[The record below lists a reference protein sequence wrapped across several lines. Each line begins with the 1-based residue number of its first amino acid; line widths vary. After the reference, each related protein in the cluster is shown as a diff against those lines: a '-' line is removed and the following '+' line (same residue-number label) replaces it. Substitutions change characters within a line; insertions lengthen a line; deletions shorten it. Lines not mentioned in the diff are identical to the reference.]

1 MVRSVP
7 AKTALGHKRT
17 NQMLQNTAVR
27 GTDQKPQYARAKI
40 ACAHFQ
46 IARSTL
52 WQCTKNRKHE
62 GFPQPMRAGP
72 KVTLFDINAIDAFLK
87 AHAANNGK

>member
-1 MVRSVP
+1 MTFDASTKGNEKQPR
-7 AKTALGHKRT
+7 
-17 NQMLQNTAVR
+17 
-27 GTDQKPQYARAKI
+27 YARAKA

-52 WQCTKNRKHE
+52 WQWTKNRQ
-62 GFPQPMRAGP
+62 GFPKPLKAGE

-87 AHAANNGK
+87 AQAAK

>member
-1 MVRSVP
+1 MFNTGAWNMKSIDAVEG
-7 AKTALGHKRT
+7 TA
-17 NQMLQNTAVR
+17 
-27 GTDQKPQYARAKI
+27 QKPQYARAKT

-52 WQCTKNRKHE
+52 WQWTKTRH
-62 GFPQPMRAGP
+62 GFPQPLKAGQ

-87 AHAANNGK
+87 AQAEK

>member
-1 MVRSVP
+1 MIQ
-7 AKTALGHKRT
+7 KTAV
-17 NQMLQNTAVR
+17 Q
-27 GTDQKPQYARAKI
+27 GTEKKPSYARAKV

-52 WQCTKNRKHE
+52 WQWTKTRN
-62 GFPQPMRAGP
+62 GFPQPFKAGE

-87 AHAANNGK
+87 AQAAK

>member
-1 MVRSVP
+1 MVI
-7 AKTALGHKRT
+7 
-17 NQMLQNTAVR
+17 NTAVQ
-27 GTDQKPQYARAKI
+27 GTDQKPHYARAKA

-52 WQCTKNRKHE
+52 WQWVKTRQ
-62 GFPQPMRAGP
+62 GFPKPLKAGE

-87 AHAANNGK
+87 AQAEK

>member
-1 MVRSVP
+1 MKHHQSEKILENAP
-7 AKTALGHKRT
+7 
-17 NQMLQNTAVR
+17 N
-27 GTDQKPQYARAKI
+27 YARAKA

-52 WQCTKNRKHE
+52 WQWTKSRQ
-62 GFPQPMRAGP
+62 GFPQPLKAGE

-87 AHAANNGK
+87 AQAAK

>member
-1 MVRSVP
+1 MMQITTV
-7 AKTALGHKRT
+7 H
-17 NQMLQNTAVR
+17 
-27 GTDQKPQYARAKI
+27 GTDQMPRYARAKV

-52 WQCTKNRKHE
+52 WQWCKTRD
-62 GFPQPMRAGP
+62 GFPKPLKAGE

-87 AHAANNGK
+87 AQASK

>member
-1 MVRSVP
+1 MTSTSTVQS
-7 AKTALGHKRT
+7 
-17 NQMLQNTAVR
+17 
-27 GTDQKPQYARAKI
+27 TDRNPQYARAKA

-52 WQCTKNRKHE
+52 WQWTKSRQ
-62 GFPQPMRAGP
+62 GFPQPLKAGE

-87 AHAANNGK
+87 AQAAK

>member
-1 MVRSVP
+1 MQS
-7 AKTALGHKRT
+7 KTT
-17 NQMLQNTAVR
+17 VQ
-27 GTDQKPQYARAKI
+27 GTDQKPHYARAKA

-52 WQCTKNRKHE
+52 WQWTKSRR
-62 GFPQPMRAGP
+62 GFPQPLKAGE

-87 AHAANNGK
+87 AQAAK

>member
-1 MVRSVP
+1 MRS
-7 AKTALGHKRT
+7 KTA
-17 NQMLQNTAVR
+17 VP
-27 GTDQKPQYARAKI
+27 GTDQKPHYARAKV

-52 WQCTKNRKHE
+52 WQWTRSRR
-62 GFPQPMRAGP
+62 GFPQPLKAGA

-87 AHAANNGK
+87 AQAAK

>member
-1 MVRSVP
+1 MPTSKP
-7 AKTALGHKRT
+7 
-17 NQMLQNTAVR
+17 VR
-27 GTDQKPQYARAKI
+27 GTAQQPHYARAKV

-52 WQCTKNRKHE
+52 WQWTKNRA
-62 GFPQPMRAGP
+62 GFPQPLKAGE

-87 AHAANNGK
+87 AQATK

>member
-1 MVRSVP
+1 MVD
-7 AKTALGHKRT
+7 KTAV
-17 NQMLQNTAVR
+17 Q
-27 GTDQKPQYARAKI
+27 GTDQKPCYARAKV

-52 WQCTKNRKHE
+52 WQWVKTRQ
-62 GFPQPMRAGP
+62 GFPKPLKAGE

-87 AHAANNGK
+87 AQAEK